1 MSVDIPFDIQMEIIK
16 RLPVKPLIQFRSVS
30 KQLKSFIDTSD
41 FITGYGFRH
50 THPPRF
56 LLRYKPSSSSEE
68 KYICLVDDNDIFTQQ
83 DQDFVV
89 TVSMLCKQF
98 AGSVVF
104 KTTVFGFGV
113 SPVTK
118 DPTIVKISYIDMFLQ
133 MNNVDNINIPWHVE
147 VFTLSSGIWSMIPS
161 SNLPRESIRLKSST
175 QVAIGRFIYWAAYDA
190 ILADDGRVTHMI
202 MSFDL
207 ITKEFR
213 VVDLSDCLT
222 NRFFEAFSISKRRDS
237 LVVYGYIIEEEELEK
252 PVCGVWMMVYDGLVT
267 SFRKLFTIDTP
278 NSSVNRILGFRKSG
292 ELIMETQNR
301 YGISAILKVYEPR
314 SQQIS
319 DLGICGENGSFS
331 VGSYKET
338 LLLLDHPDCYIYSD

>member
-1 MSVDIPFDIQMEIIK
+1 
-16 RLPVKPLIQFRSVS
+16 
-30 KQLKSFIDTSD
+30 
-41 FITGYGFRH
+41 
-50 THPPRF
+50 
-56 LLRYKPSSSSEE
+56 
-68 KYICLVDDNDIFTQQ
+68 
-83 DQDFVV
+83 
-89 TVSMLCKQF
+89 
-98 AGSVVF
+98 
-104 KTTVFGFGV
+104 
-113 SPVTK
+113 
-118 DPTIVKISYIDMFLQ
+118 
-133 MNNVDNINIPWHVE
+133 E

-175 QVAIGRFIYWAAYDA
+175 QVVI
-190 ILADDGRVTHMI
+190 
-202 MSFDL
+202 
-207 ITKEFR
+207 
-213 VVDLSDCLT
+213 DCLT

-252 PVCGVWMMVYDGLVT
+252 PVCGVWMMVHDGLVT
-267 SFRKLFTIDTP
+267 SLRKLFTIDTP

-338 LLLLDHPDCYIYSD
+338 LLLLDHP